1 MTTDIAVLPS
11 SREREASAIDLNE
24 LLVTN
29 PPATYYMR
37 MRGNQLA
44 RRGILPEDLL
54 VVDRSRPPVA
64 GCIVVFRQEGEFTC
78 RELIRGGDSYLLA
91 DDEGNQLPLSEDTE
105 IFGTVSGVVRK
116 L

>member
-1 MTTDIAVLPS
+1 MTTDVSVSAS
-11 SREREASAIDLNE
+11 SRQREASAIDLNE
-24 LLVTN
+24 LLVNN
-29 PPATYYMR
+29 PPATYFMR
-37 MRGNQLA
+37 MRGNQLS

-78 RELIRGGDSYLLA
+78 RELVRDGDRYLLS
-91 DDEGNQLPLSEDTE
+91 DGEGNELPLSEETE